1 VCQFLYEFATNPH
14 NCLGKSRR
22 GRLKPN
28 ANALRGDANDG
39 APQTEP
45 LPEIPMPFKCNQFC
59 KDYCDNVLCRAAAQR
74 AVSDS
79 SSNAPQPLGDFANQG
94 FATKP

>member
-1 VCQFLYEFATNPH
+1 MPPSPLI
-14 NCLGKSRR
+14 G
-22 GRLKPN
+22 LKPN

-45 LPEIPMPFKCNQFC
+45 LQKSQCLSSAINSC

-74 AVSDS
+74 AVSDPS
-79 SSNAPQPLGDFANQG
+79 SSDE
-94 FATKP
+94 T